1 MISEIEILNM
11 INKIDNSIN
20 VANDEEKLEYFG
32 NVKASL
38 YWILQK
44 ISIEHKQSN
53 IEDELKEIAD
63 KTCID
68 ELEEDAYKAFMDF
81 MNIEFNGLFNG
92 RDPYTVCNVADT
104 IDWVLGQIS
113 TKQFLSEDY
122 LKIE

>member
-32 NVKASL
+32 DVKASL
-38 YWILQK
+38 YWVLQK

-63 KTCID
+63 KTCIQAAPN
-68 ELEEDAYKAFMDF
+68 L
-81 MNIEFNGLFNG
+81 
-92 RDPYTVCNVADT
+92 
-104 IDWVLGQIS
+104 IS
-113 TKQFLSEDY
+113 RWS
-122 LKIE
+122 